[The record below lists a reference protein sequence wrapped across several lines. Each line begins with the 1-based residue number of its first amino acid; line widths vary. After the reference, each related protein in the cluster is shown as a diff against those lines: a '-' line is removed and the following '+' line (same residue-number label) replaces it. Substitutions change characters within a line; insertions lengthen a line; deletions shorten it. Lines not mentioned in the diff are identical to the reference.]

1 MTVKRIA
8 AQRSLTAG
16 VLNVRSLGN
25 KSSAVNEMIVD
36 KSLDVL
42 AVVITKRNSVYT
54 ERLLCCRA
62 CSAAY
67 YSY

>member
-25 KSSAVNEMIVD
+25 KSSAVSEMIVD
-36 KSLDVL
+36 DSLDVL
-42 AVVITKRNSVYT
+42 AVV
-54 ERLLCCRA
+54 
-62 CSAAY
+62 
-67 YSY
+67 